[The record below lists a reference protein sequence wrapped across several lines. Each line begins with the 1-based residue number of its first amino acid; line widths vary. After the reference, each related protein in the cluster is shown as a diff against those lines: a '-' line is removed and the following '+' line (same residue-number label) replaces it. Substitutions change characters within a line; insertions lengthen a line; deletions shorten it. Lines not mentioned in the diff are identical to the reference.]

1 MTGSEKII
9 NMIKADG
16 EAEIAAIKAEA
27 KNKAAQIKKQAQMD
41 AQAAAEKILDEANEK
56 SALMLKSAQ
65 SSCELVKRNA
75 MLLTRRNE
83 IDKTISSA
91 LDLLYGQSDAEYF
104 STLISL
110 ASKLSGK
117 SGVLCLNQKDLNRV
131 PNDFADAL
139 LKVGVNA
146 TLSTEPC
153 DIDGGF
159 ILKCADIE
167 YRTDF
172 KAILEE
178 KREAVEDLINREL
191 FK

>member
-16 EAEIAAIKAEA
+16 EAEVAAIKAEA
-27 KNKAAQIKKQAQMD
+27 EDKASKIREQAQID
-41 AQAAAEKILDEANEK
+41 AETAAEKILAEAKE
-56 SALMLKSAQ
+56 KSAQ
-65 SSCELVKRNA
+65 SVKNAESSSELVKRNA
-75 MLLTRRNE
+75 MLLSRRNE
-83 IDKTISSA
+83 IDKTITAA
-91 LDLLYGQSDAEYF
+91 LDLLYSQSDSEYF
-104 STLISL
+104 KTLVHL
-110 ASKLSGK
+110 ASSLKGK
-117 SGVLCLNQKDLNRV
+117 SGILCLNQRDLNRV
-131 PNDFADAL
+131 PDDFLDAL
-139 LKVGVNA
+139 CKVGVKA
-146 TLSTEPC
+146 TLDAEPC

-167 YRTDF
+167 YCTDF